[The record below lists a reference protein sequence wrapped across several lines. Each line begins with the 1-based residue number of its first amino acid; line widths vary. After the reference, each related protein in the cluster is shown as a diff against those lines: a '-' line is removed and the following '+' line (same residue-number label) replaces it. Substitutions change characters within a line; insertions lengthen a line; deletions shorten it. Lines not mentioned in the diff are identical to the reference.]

1 MKRWKKEMEDIL
13 NEMRKIKGWK
23 KEFSKMKE
31 KVKEGIKSQGI
42 MLREEMDKIRN
53 EFKRRKFGRGKERK

>member
-31 KVKEGIKSQGI
+31 EVKEGIKS
-42 MLREEMDKIRN
+42 
-53 EFKRRKFGRGKERK
+53 